1 MKLHTGVFVFLF
13 AHSVMRKLP
22 EGLIIEA
29 FLVLG
34 RSPKL
39 QPDKEPCKDSQRHTQ
54 SDGDEETTD
63 VKYSKPDRYCVII

>member
-39 QPDKEPCKDSQRHTQ
+39 QPDKEPFKQ
-54 SDGDEETTD
+54 GDETYKEDGTLTVPAAGIE
-63 VKYSKPDRYCVII
+63 VKAYL